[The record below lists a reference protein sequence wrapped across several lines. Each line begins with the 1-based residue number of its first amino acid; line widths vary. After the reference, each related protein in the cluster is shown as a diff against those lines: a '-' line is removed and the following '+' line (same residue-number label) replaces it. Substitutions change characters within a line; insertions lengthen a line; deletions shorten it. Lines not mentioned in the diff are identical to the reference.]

1 MTERQVR
8 FVDYYIQTANASEA
22 ARLAG
27 YSERTAYSIGERLLR
42 NVEVRAAIDERLKEM
57 EDKRI
62 IETEEVLRH
71 LSDVIRG
78 AVTETL
84 VTPGG
89 KKFVVPVRESDRLR
103 AAETILK
110 VRGMFREKIDVKVDS
125 MAQYISSLEK
135 VWAEDADTGTKEIPR

>member
-78 AVTETL
+78 GVTETL

-135 VWAEDADTGTKEIPR
+135 VWAEDDNA